1 MKKLTV
7 YLLLLSSPIAFS
19 ATIRMV
25 QSDKTFLGSITDKEA
40 AEAFD
45 NPAIEE
51 KNKVETLNL
60 KQGDTIIFANRDE
73 VKHNV
78 SGWNGTVNIFDV
90 KIQEP
95 GPNNDRSIILDKKGN
110 FVIQCAIHPKMKI
123 KLKVD

>member
-1 MKKLTV
+1 MKKLILFLTILMSNIV
-7 YLLLLSSPIAFS
+7 MSE
-19 ATIRMV
+19 TIRMV
-25 QSDKTFLGSITDKEA
+25 QSDKAFLGNITDKEA

-51 KNKVETLNL
+51 KNKVESITL
-60 KQGDTIIFANRDE
+60 KVGDTIIFSNRDE

-78 SGWNGTVNIFDV
+78 SGWKDKENIFDV

-95 GPNNDRSIILDKKGN
+95 GLKNDRSILLSKKGD
-110 FVIQCAIHPKMKI
+110 FIIQCAIHPKMKI